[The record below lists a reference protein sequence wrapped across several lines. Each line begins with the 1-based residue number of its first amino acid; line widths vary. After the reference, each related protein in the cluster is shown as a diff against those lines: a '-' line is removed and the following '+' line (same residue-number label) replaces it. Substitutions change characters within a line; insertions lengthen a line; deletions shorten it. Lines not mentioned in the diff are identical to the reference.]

1 MELLCG
7 QEWYDA
13 HINAEYPKQSI
24 EVYFDD
30 KRLATVSTDMKYQK
44 GLFKAITDAE
54 ISKHPNDFY
63 KHKGKWNWLYIPTKE
78 EIKQKDILLYGREFN
93 TPIVAEAT
101 AIIEDMSFADMTV
114 CVG

>member
-13 HINAEYPKQSI
+13 HLNVEYPKQSI

-30 KRLATVSTDMKYQK
+30 KRLATVSTDMKYNK
-44 GLFKAITDAE
+44 GVFKAIADAE
-54 ISKHPNDFY
+54 ISKHPEDFY
-63 KHKGKWNWLYIPTKE
+63 QSKHKWYWIYKPEQTP
-78 EIKQKDILLYGREFN
+78 
-93 TPIVAEAT
+93 PIVPEIVNPVITQVT
-101 AIIEDMSFADMTV
+101 AIIEDMTFADMTV